1 MSWFFGFSWI
11 HVIAFI
17 ASGVGITHSE
27 GWVRWLLYVP
37 FLLLGLHMSIRFRSF
52 STQPWRR
59 VHAKTMAAYGPLA
72 AQEYE
77 TAKKNNRE
85 FDVSAPCRVLSEQVF
100 GQDKSEQ
107 WSSLLTQGRK
117 AYYKNLV
124 DSYSHVFVEGVAV
137 AQRDKVLAGVRRD
150 VDASQLGPDIV
161 IAKKLEL
168 EQGGLEAAR
177 YLHALLLG
185 RVR

>member
-1 MSWFFGFSWI
+1 MSWSFGFSWI
-11 HVIAFI
+11 HVVAIIAC
-17 ASGVGITHSE
+17 GVGITHSD

-59 VHAKTMAAYGPLA
+59 VHARTMAAYGPLA
-72 AQEYE
+72 VQEYE
-77 TAKKNNRE
+77 AAKKSNRE
-85 FDVSAPCRVLSEQVF
+85 FDIHAPCRSLSEQVF
-100 GQDKSEQ
+100 GHDKSGQ
-107 WSSLLTQGRK
+107 WASLLAEGRK

-124 DSYSHVFVEGVAV
+124 DSYPQVFAEGVSA
-137 AQRDKVLAGVRRD
+137 AQRDTILGGVRRD